1 MRVVLLVVAA
11 LALAGCEADGR
22 PSRLLGSAADG
33 FARGYGDGSAT
44 VQQTPTKPD
53 QSPPLRMGVFCPLKS
68 EYVSGQNRI
77 CNYDCAG
84 SANPVTKK
92 SYESCG
98 GGFMKY

>member
-1 MRVVLLVVAA
+1 
-11 LALAGCEADGR
+11 
-22 PSRLLGSAADG
+22 
-33 FARGYGDGSAT
+33 
-44 VQQTPTKPD
+44 
-53 QSPPLRMGVFCPLKS
+53 MGVFCPLKS

>member
-1 MRVVLLVVAA
+1 MRVVAFVVAA
-11 LALAGCEADGR
+11 LALAGCESDGS
-22 PSRLLGSAADG
+22 PSKLLGAAAGG
-33 FARGYGDGSAT
+33 FSRGLGTGQAPAA
-44 VQQTPTKPD
+44 QQPE
-53 QSPPLRMGVFCPLKS
+53 QSQPQRFGVFCPLKS

-84 SANPVTKK
+84 SANPVTKN

>member
-11 LALAGCEADGR
+11 LALAGCEADGS

-33 FARGYGDGSAT
+33 FSRGLGTGT
-44 VQQTPTKPD
+44 VPAKEQQAKQTQP
-53 QSPPLRMGVFCPLKS
+53 QRFGVFCPLKS

-84 SANPVTKK
+84 SANPVTKH
-92 SYESCG
+92 SSESCG